1 MSIPKVLLTN
11 PIHPPE
17 QQRLSELTHVVVA
30 PDTSPATLRQLA
42 SDCDALVVR
51 SHLPADIFEQAP
63 NLKFVVRHGVGLDMV
78 PLEAATARGIAVANM
93 PGGNTQAVVEYVL
106 AAMFALT
113 RNIVAIDQSL
123 RTDGWQAAKPLSNDC
138 VELGAS
144 VLGIVGYGSIGRRL
158 AQIATAIGMSVLAHT
173 RRPQTLDANAQ
184 ARALPD
190 LLAQSDLIVLACP
203 HTPQTHHL
211 INANALKQMKPSALL
226 INVARGPVVDTSA
239 LIQALQAGQL
249 AGAVLDVHE
258 PAVLTGQEPILSVE
272 NVLLTPHLAG
282 LTATSMAHLSGAA
295 VDTLLALLAG
305 KQPQNVVNP
314 EVFQRSNP
322 KQG

>member
-11 PIHPPE
+11 PIHRPE
-17 QQRLSELTHVVVA
+17 QQRLSELTRVVVA
-30 PDTSPATLRQLA
+30 PDTSPATLRRLVR
-42 SDCDALVVR
+42 DCDAMIVR
-51 SHLPADIFEQAP
+51 SHLPADIFEDAA

-78 PLEAATARGIAVANM
+78 PLEAATAKGIAVANM

-106 AAMFALT
+106 AAMFALK

-123 RTDGWQAAKPLSNDC
+123 RQDGWQAAKPLSNDC
-138 VELGAS
+138 VELGVS

-211 INANALKQMKPSALL
+211 INANALKQMKPSAQL
-226 INVARGPVVDTSA
+226 INVARGPVVDTDA
-239 LIQALQAGQL
+239 LIAALQKGQL

-258 PAVLTGQEPILSVE
+258 PAILTGQEPIFGMS
-272 NVLLTPHLAG
+272 NVVLTPHLAG
-282 LTATSMAHLSGAA
+282 LTATSMTRLSQGV
-295 VDTLLALLAG
+295 VDTLFDLFKG
-305 KQPQNVVNP
+305 KRPGNVVNP
-314 EVFQRSNP
+314 EVFER
-322 KQG
+322 